1 MRISQAPPES
11 CTNVTTL
18 DVNTSVRGPEIF
30 VVIFS
35 LVTSTKLR
43 ILEWFLF
50 SQRILSSTSSRSLME
65 GNFKEIQDSMKNFE
79 EFYKVME
86 VELDDKNGNKMT
98 SSLALVKKPPKLI
111 QTIIR
116 ETNIKNQ
123 LE

>member
-11 CTNVTTL
+11 CTNVTAL

-50 SQRILSSTSSRSLME
+50 SQRILLSTSSRSLME
-65 GNFKEIQDSMKNFE
+65 GNLKKEIQDSMKSFE
-79 EFYKVME
+79 EF
-86 VELDDKNGNKMT
+86 
-98 SSLALVKKPPKLI
+98 
-111 QTIIR
+111 
-116 ETNIKNQ
+116 
-123 LE
+123 